1 MDGATIAMF
10 VFQTVITAII
20 GIASW
25 GVKNAISEIKTA
37 ISKLEKTDKENAEEI
52 AKVHD
57 ELNALKADPLGRDFA
72 HSPRRTLHRCGPR
85 LCPQGCSKI
94 RASDPI
100 YQDRLAKGLV
110 KPSVG
115 AQNMQ
120 LKEGAKLS
128 VGDRKSVV

>member
-57 ELNALKADPLGRDFA
+57 ELNALKADLPLIYVTREDF
-72 HSPRRTLHRCGPR
+72 
-85 LCPQGCSKI
+85 I
-94 RASDPI
+94 RVSNNIDHKLDKLL
-100 YQDRLAKGLV
+100 YRGER
-110 KPSVG
+110 
-115 AQNMQ
+115 
-120 LKEGAKLS
+120 KE
-128 VGDRKSVV
+128 D